1 MPSKDSIHDVVK
13 QALIKDGWIITHDP
27 FVIRLGTMRTYA
39 DLGAERP
46 FAAEKA
52 GRKIAVEIKSF
63 TGRSPIYDLEQ
74 ALGQFAPYRALL
86 AEVEPER
93 QIYLAVSTPIFSS
106 LFNTLAGQ
114 VIMREL
120 KLSLCVVNLATQE
133 VDQWIH

>member
-1 MPSKDSIHDVVK
+1 
-13 QALIKDGWIITHDP
+13 
-27 FVIRLGTMRTYA
+27 MRTYA

-52 GRKIAVEIKSF
+52 GRKISVEIKSF
-63 TGRSPIYDLEQ
+63 TGRSPICDLEQ
-74 ALGQFAPYRALL
+74 ALGQFALYRALL